1 MKEKKKITLGT
12 VIATSIGA
20 IFWIV
25 VSFLYFNTLA
35 NTTPLILMVCF
46 AISWSI
52 DAVFKIVKYLKQ
64 RKTVE

>member
-1 MKEKKKITLGT
+1 MKERKKITLGT

-35 NTTPLILMVCF
+35 NTTPLILMICF

>member
-35 NTTPLILMVCF
+35 NTTPLLLMICF

>member
-35 NTTPLILMVCF
+35 NTTPLILMICF

-64 RKTVE
+64 RKIVE

>member
-35 NTTPLILMVCF
+35 NTTPLILMICF

>member
-25 VSFLYFNTLA
+25 IAFFHRQSLA
-35 NTTPLILMVCF
+35 ETIPLAMMIACAF
-46 AISWSI
+46 SWSI
-52 DAVFKIVKYLKQ
+52 GAVIRIVQYLKQ
-64 RKTVE
+64 RKQAE

>member
-1 MKEKKKITLGT
+1 MKEKKNATLGT

-25 VSFLYFNTLA
+25 VSCFYFETLA
-35 NTTPLILMVCF
+35 NTAALIMMICF

-52 DAVFKIVKYLKQ
+52 DAVFKIVKYLNQ
-64 RKTVE
+64 RKDAE